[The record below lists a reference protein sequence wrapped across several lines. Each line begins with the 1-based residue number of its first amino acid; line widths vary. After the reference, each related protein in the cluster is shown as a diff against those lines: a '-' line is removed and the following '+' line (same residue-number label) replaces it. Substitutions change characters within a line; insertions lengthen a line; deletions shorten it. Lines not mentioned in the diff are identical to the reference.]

1 MWAVEQILGL
11 VCLNITKRFVWFYAH
26 PIVATIFYFWSA
38 YIFNLQ
44 IFSIIFTVIVTKAWG
59 SLVNLN
65 TFQMDD
71 IKNNYKFKQGE
82 IFKRMKVSTF
92 VQLVIQV
99 SQESSSIVLWF
110 TVQFNV
116 CVIKV
121 VQKYVLIILHFL
133 NFIWYILISGG
144 FHSAIAIDF

>member
-1 MWAVEQILGL
+1 
-11 VCLNITKRFVWFYAH
+11 
-26 PIVATIFYFWSA
+26 
-38 YIFNLQ
+38 
-44 IFSIIFTVIVTKAWG
+44 
-59 SLVNLN
+59 
-65 TFQMDD
+65 MDD

-121 VQKYVLIILHFL
+121 ALFKSMF
-133 NFIWYILISGG
+133 
-144 FHSAIAIDF
+144 